1 MIGELQV
8 EGPLAELAQYSQWID
23 MRPAVQAGW
32 PTIVGTRI
40 TTGTIAGYAST
51 GMSAA
56 EVADTLWLNRMLVEK
71 ALAFQAEV
79 GIPPS

>member
-8 EGPLAELAQYSQWID
+8 EGPLAGLAQYSQWID
-23 MRPAVQAGW
+23 MRPSVQAGW
-32 PTIVGTRI
+32 PTIVSTRI

-56 EVADTLWLNRMLVEK
+56 EIADTLWLNLMLVEK

-79 GIPPS
+79 GIPAS